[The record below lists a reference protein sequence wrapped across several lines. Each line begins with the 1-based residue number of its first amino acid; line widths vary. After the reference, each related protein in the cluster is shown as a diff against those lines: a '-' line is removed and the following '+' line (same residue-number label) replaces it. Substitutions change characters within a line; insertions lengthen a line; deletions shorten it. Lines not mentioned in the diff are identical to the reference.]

1 MLKMYL
7 KTAFRSLKRNKLF
20 SGLNVFGLAIG
31 MAGAILI
38 SILLQYMLSYDRF
51 HKDEDQLYVISNLDH
66 FNGELHAWK
75 TTPTILG
82 PSIEDAMPEVQQ
94 YTRVD
99 IGYSYLFS
107 VGEHKIQTDK
117 GGYVDPDFFSMFNFP
132 MLSGGVDGDWKSGSG
147 IIISASFAKAMF
159 GEQNAV
165 GKTLRLD
172 TTSYFKVAGVLEDMP
187 NNTKFKA
194 DFFLSWNY
202 ANLQGQ
208 LDSNWENNS
217 VNTYIKLNK
226 GTDLAVFNR
235 KIEGFTHAHN
245 QKVQTK
251 IFAVPL
257 KSDYLY
263 NQEENGVYTSGR
275 IVTVRCLA
283 IIEILLLVI
292 ACINFMNLSTAQS
305 ERRAREVG
313 VRKVIGATRRRL
325 IVQFLV
331 ESVLLALIA
340 FIIALAIVKLLLPA
354 FGNLVETKLNWHF
367 GPGGWVIAIIV
378 MILTGLIAGS
388 YPAFYLSSFAPVK
401 VLKGTLGKVGRKL
414 NARSVLVVLQFTVA
428 IILILTT
435 IMITQDTRYVQNRD
449 SGYDRNG
456 LVYTNL
462 EGYLGKNY
470 EPLRN
475 ALLKSGAVTSVSKNM
490 SPVTQR
496 YTDSWNFSW
505 PGSTQEDLK
514 TDFIRYGSDADMVK
528 TLGMHLVK
536 GRDIDIY
543 KYPADSTAAILTETS
558 VKTMRLKDP
567 IGAII
572 RRQGGGTWHVVGVI
586 KDFIIEQPFDKVT
599 PMIIEGPGAYLAT
612 IHYRLNPDRPVEK
625 NLATIK
631 RIFDQFNPDYPFAYQ
646 FVDQS
651 YAAKFKENKKF
662 GQLSLLFAGLTIFIS
677 CLGLFGLITYM
688 AETRT
693 KEIGV
698 RKVLGASVTGII
710 ALLSKGF
717 VKLIMISFVIAIPI
731 TLIIMNKW
739 LSSSVYSIRVQ
750 WWWFV
755 VTILIAVLIAF
766 LTISFQA
773 LRAARANPVQ
783 SLKTE

>member
-1 MLKMYL
+1 MLRMYL

-20 SGLNVFGLAIG
+20 SGLNIFGLAIG

-38 SILLQYMLSYDRF
+38 AILLQYMLSYDRF

-82 PSIEDAMPEVQQ
+82 PSIKEAMPEIQA

-99 IGYSYLFS
+99 IGYSYLFT

-117 GGYVDPDFFSMFNFP
+117 GGYVDPGFFSMFSFP
-132 MLSGGVDGDWKSGSG
+132 MLSGGVDEDWKSGSG

-159 GEQNAV
+159 GNENAV

-172 TTSYFKVAGVLEDMP
+172 TTSYFKVAGVLKEMP
-187 NNTKFKA
+187 QNTKFKA
-194 DFFLSWNY
+194 DFFLSWQY
-202 ANLQGQ
+202 ADQQGQ
-208 LDSNWENNS
+208 LDSNWENNA

-226 GTDLAVFNR
+226 GTDLMAFNK
-235 KIEGFTHAHN
+235 KIEGFTQAHN
-245 QKVQTK
+245 EKVKTK

-257 KSDYLY
+257 KDDYLY
-263 NQEENGVYTSGR
+263 NQEENGQYASGR
-275 IVTVRCLA
+275 IVIVRCLTV
-283 IIEILLLVI
+283 IGILLLLI
-292 ACINFMNLSTAQS
+292 ACINFMSLSTAQS

-313 VRKVIGATRRRL
+313 VRKVIGATRKRL
-325 IVQFLV
+325 VLQFLV

-340 FIIALAIVKLLLPA
+340 FVIAIGIVKLLLPA
-354 FGNLVETKLNWHF
+354 FSNLVETKLSWHF
-367 GPGGWVIAIIV
+367 GPGGWVITVAV

-401 VLKGTLGKVGRKL
+401 VLKGTLGKKGSKL
-414 NARSVLVVLQFTVA
+414 NARSVLVVLQFTIA

-435 IMITQDTRYVQNRD
+435 IMITQDTRYVQSRD

-456 LVYTNL
+456 LLYSNL
-462 EGYLGKNY
+462 DGHLGKNY

-475 ALLKSGAVTSVSKNM
+475 ALLKSGAVTSVSRNM
-490 SPVTQR
+490 SPITQR

-514 TDFIRYGSDADMVK
+514 TDFIRYGSNAEMVK

-536 GRDIDIY
+536 GRDIDVY

-558 VKTMRLKDP
+558 VKIMRLKDP

-586 KDFIIEQPFDKVT
+586 KDFIIEQPFDKVA
-599 PMIIEGPGAYLAT
+599 PMIIEGPAAYLQT
-612 IHYRLNPDRPVEK
+612 IHYRLNPNRPVAA

-631 RIFDQFNPDYPFAYQ
+631 GIFDQFNPDYPFAYH
-646 FVDQS
+646 FVDNA
-651 YAAKFKENKKF
+651 YAEKFKENKKF

-698 RKVLGASVTGII
+698 RKVLGASVSGII

-717 VKLIMISFVIAIPI
+717 VRLILVSFVIAIPVAL
-731 TLIIMNKW
+731 LIMDKW
-739 LSSSVYSIRVQ
+739 LSSSVYSIGIQ

-755 VTILIAVLIAF
+755 VTVLIAVLIAF

-773 LRAARANPVQ
+773 LKAARANPVQ